1 MCREKAVFISTRG
14 GHSVQF
20 QMQSS
25 EGEYLCRVC
34 DVEKLMTLA
43 EAPSGT
49 GACFLLVAAAEIS

>member
-1 MCREKAVFISTRG
+1 MFISTRG